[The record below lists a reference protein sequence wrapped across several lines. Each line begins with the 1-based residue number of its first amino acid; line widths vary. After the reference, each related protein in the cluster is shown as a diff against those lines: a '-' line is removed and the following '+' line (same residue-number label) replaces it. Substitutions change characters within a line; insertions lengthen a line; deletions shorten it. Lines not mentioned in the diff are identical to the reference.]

1 MRLDKESVQKPP
13 YASRRISDCLSD
25 HFWGSTPVFVFLR
38 TPACQTSWPT
48 STSWSVG
55 QRN

>member
-13 YASRRISDCLSD
+13 HASRRILDCLTD
-25 HFWGSTPVFVFLR
+25 HFWASTTVFVFLR
-38 TPACQTSWPT
+38 TPTYQTTWPT
-48 STSWSVG
+48 STLWSVG